1 MNLGIKVKWQIQS
14 GERTRV
20 RGKGKVVE
28 THLIPFRD
36 LAYVV
41 IAAITG
47 GMVAWRL
54 RQPVIIGYVLA
65 GILISPLTPGPS
77 VSDTH
82 SLELFAEIGVVLLM
96 FSVGLEFSLRELLKA
111 KLVAFIGGPLGIILS
126 ILLGLGA
133 GHLLGWTPPQG
144 IVLGAVISVA
154 STMVLTRLLIDQG
167 QLRTTAGRI
176 MVAITLVED
185 FAVVILIVLIPGFA
199 DLGKGKLLYLARDF
213 GRAALILVPVL
224 FLGAKIVPPI
234 LKRVAR
240 TQNRELFF
248 LVVLA
253 ICLGTAALTGAIG
266 LSLALGAFAAGLIIS
281 ESDYAH
287 EAIAQLFPLRDAFV
301 AVFFVSMG
309 LLIDPGKLFSNM
321 TLLAMMVGLII
332 LGKFTVW
339 TGVVLIFRYPLWTSV
354 SVAIG
359 LTQIGEFSFVLVQVA
374 RKTGIIG
381 SELYNVTLAASLIT
395 ILVNSAL
402 VRSLPKTLTRIR
414 LARQTPSIM
423 QKAENPESL
432 RSHVVI
438 CGFGRVGSAIGY
450 ALDTFG
456 IRYLAIDID
465 PDVLAAL
472 RSRRIESI
480 FGDCA
485 HSHILEQAGIRDASL
500 LIITVPDR
508 DRARLAVTNARK
520 LNKNLPI
527 MARAHRRQDYQLFI
541 EAGATEVIQPETE
554 ASATFIRH
562 ACGHYLLVPDSQIR
576 IYLRSFRDVVDS
588 ANRAA
593 KPQQV
598 IPEVREVAVSNPSF
612 VGHSIRDL
620 KLREKFG
627 VTIVS
632 IRRESG
638 ESLTNPP
645 AETMLQPNDR
655 LRVLGR
661 SDEIEVFAI
670 QASAKDQSSC
680 NTPSD

>member
-1 MNLGIKVKWQIQS
+1 
-14 GERTRV
+14 
-20 RGKGKVVE
+20 VE
-28 THLIPFRD
+28 THVLPFRD

-47 GMVAWRL
+47 GLVAWRL

-65 GILISPLTPGPS
+65 GIAISPLTPGPS

-111 KLVAFIGGPLGIILS
+111 KWVAFIGGPLGIVLS

-133 GHLLGWTPPQG
+133 GRLLGWAPAKG
-144 IVLGAVISVA
+144 IVLGAVICVA
-154 STMVLTRLLIDQG
+154 STMVLTRMLIDQG

-199 DLGKGKLLYLARDF
+199 TLENGKLWHLAREF
-213 GRAALILVPVL
+213 GRAALILAPVL
-224 FLGAKIVPPI
+224 FFAAKIVPPV
-234 LKRVAR
+234 LKKVAR

-266 LSLALGAFAAGLIIS
+266 LSLALGAFAAGLLIS

-309 LLIDPGKLFSNM
+309 LLINPWELFSHVA
-321 TLLAMMVGLII
+321 LLAIMVGLIV
-332 LGKFTVW
+332 LGKFLVW
-339 TGVVLIFRYPLWTSV
+339 TGVVILFRYSIWTTV
-354 SVAIG
+354 LVAAG

-374 RKTGIIG
+374 RKAGIIG
-381 SELYNVTLAASLIT
+381 SELYNTTLAASLIT
-395 ILVNSAL
+395 ILLNSAL
-402 VRSLPKTLTRIR
+402 VRSLPNLLARIR
-414 LARQTPSIM
+414 RARRTSSSAQE
-423 QKAENPESL
+423 AEKPEGM
-432 RSHVVI
+432 RGHVVI

-450 ALDTFG
+450 ALNAFG
-456 IRYLAIDID
+456 IRYIAVEID
-465 PDVLAAL
+465 PDIIDMLQ
-472 RSRRIESI
+472 SRQIASI
-480 FGDCA
+480 FGNCA
-485 HSHILEQAGIRDASL
+485 HSHILENAGIRDASL
-500 LIITVPDR
+500 LIITVSDR
-508 DRARLAVTNARK
+508 DSAKLAIANARK
-520 LNKNLPI
+520 INQNLPI
-527 MARAHRRQDYQLFI
+527 IARAPRKEDYRFLM
-541 EAGATEVIQPETE
+541 EAGATEVIQPEME

-562 ACGHYLLVPDSQIR
+562 ACGHYLMLPDSQIR
-576 IYLRSFRDVVDS
+576 IYLRTFRDVMDS
-588 ANRAA
+588 AIRTA
-593 KPQQV
+593 PQQI
-598 IPEVREVAVSNPSF
+598 IPEVREVIVSNPMFFSQSL
-612 VGHSIRDL
+612 GDL
-620 KLREKFG
+620 KLREKYG

-632 IRRESG
+632 IKRDSG

-645 AETMLQPNDR
+645 AGTIFQPNDR

-661 SDEIEVFAI
+661 SDEIEGFAL
-670 QASAKDQSSC
+670 QASAKE
-680 NTPSD
+680 